1 MFAPIFADQ
10 LREPGKHQ
18 IADDPLS
25 VPLTPGDRARAY
37 RPLVSGARIMNAITG
52 SPGTLGCIALDD
64 QDNPWIVSCYHVLGR
79 SRHFVSIVGNDE
91 PILQATADVGGGVVA
106 RTRTTKMNSALD
118 YGAAIV
124 VPEIDV
130 SASVLELDKLQRI
143 ADAEV
148 GMRVVK
154 SGAATGV
161 TIGVVAEVTPVL
173 IKIEKPADSPSD
185 YVLSDHGDSG
195 AMWLDAQTGNAVG
208 LHFTRQDHAIAYA
221 RPLRNVLGDLGLRL
235 LE

>member
-195 AMWLDAQTGNAVG
+195 AVWLDAQTGNAVG
-208 LHFTRQDHAIAYA
+208 LHFTRQEHAIAYA
-221 RPLRNVLGDLGLRL
+221 RPLRNVLDDLGLRL
-235 LE
+235 LA

>member
-1 MFAPIFADQ
+1 
-10 LREPGKHQ
+10 
-18 IADDPLS
+18 
-25 VPLTPGDRARAY
+25 
-37 RPLVSGARIMNAITG
+37 MNAITG
-52 SPGTLGCIALDD
+52 NPGTLGCIGLDED
-64 QDNPWIVSCYHVLGR
+64 DNPWIVSCYHVLGR
-79 SRHFVSIVGNDE
+79 SSRFVNIVGNDE
-91 PILQATADVGGGVVA
+91 PILQATPDIGGGVIA
-106 RTRTTKMNSALD
+106 RTRITKMNSSLD

-130 SASVLELDKLQRI
+130 SASVLELDRLQRV

-161 TIGVVAEVTPVL
+161 TIGVVAEVTPEL
-173 IKIEKPADSPSD
+173 IRIEKPAESPAD

-195 AMWLDAQTGNAVG
+195 AVWLDAQTGNAVG
-208 LHFTRQDHAIAYA
+208 LHFTRQEHAIAYA
-221 RPLRNVLGDLGLRL
+221 RPLKNVLGDLGLRL

>member
-91 PILQATADVGGGVVA
+91 PILQAT
-106 RTRTTKMNSALD
+106 KMNSALD

-195 AMWLDAQTGNAVG
+195 AVWLDAQTGNAVG